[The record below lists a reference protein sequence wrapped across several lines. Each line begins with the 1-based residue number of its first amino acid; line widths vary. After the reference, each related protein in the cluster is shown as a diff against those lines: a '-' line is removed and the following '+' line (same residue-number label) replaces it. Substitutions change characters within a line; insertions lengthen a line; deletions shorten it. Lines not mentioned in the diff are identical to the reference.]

1 MSSDFIQKEIIKSDK
16 DKIVILASA
25 GSGKT
30 KVLIDRINFLIED
43 GINPSEIYAITFT
56 NAAADEMKMRLKS
69 DKVFVGTIHGLANQ
83 ILISQGIDTSDI
95 IAREAYDELLK
106 FFIDGDND
114 YIYDVQLPNIEY
126 LLLDEAHDISKIEY
140 AFIFS
145 VLAPEKFFVVCDTK
159 QAIYSFRGSNFK
171 QMNKLL
177 KRKDVSIYEM
187 NHNYRCGRAIVEF
200 ANTFIEDMENV
211 FQQEVTAEDREGE
224 VVINN
229 VFNWTTIKKYLN
241 DDSYGN
247 YGDWFILCRTNSQVD
262 SITTLLNKEQIPNI
276 TFKKGGLTADELAA
290 RMGSNAVKVLTIHAS
305 KGLQNKNVIV
315 IGGKQFNDEENRV
328 CYVAATRAEN
338 LLIWV
343 LKEGNLNNLSTINS
357 DGWSFI

>member
-1 MSSDFIQKEIIKSDK
+1 MNLNFIQK
-16 DKIVILASA
+16 KIVESDEDKTIVLASA

-30 KVLIDRINFLIED
+30 KVLIDRINYLID
-43 GINPSEIYAITFT
+43 NGFNPSEIYAITFT
-56 NAAADEMKMRLKS
+56 NAAADEMKIRLKS
-69 DKVFVGTIHGLANQ
+69 DKIFVGTIHGLANQ
-83 ILISQGIDTSDI
+83 ILTSQGIDTSDI

-114 YIYDVQLPNIEY
+114 YIYDIQLPDIEY

-177 KRKDVSIYEM
+177 KRKDVTVYEM

-211 FQQEVTAEDREGE
+211 FQQEVTAEEREGE

-241 DDSYGN
+241 DSGYGN

-262 SITTLLNKEQIPNI
+262 NITTLLNKEQIPNI

-290 RMGSNAVKVLTIHAS
+290 RMGSNAVKVLTIHSS
-305 KGLQNKNVIV
+305 KGLENKNVIV
-315 IGGKQFNDEENRV
+315 IGARQFNDEEKRV
-328 CYVAATRAEN
+328 CYVAATRAKEF
-338 LLIWV
+338 LIWV
-343 LKEGNLNNLSTINS
+343 SSDQGLENLAIINN